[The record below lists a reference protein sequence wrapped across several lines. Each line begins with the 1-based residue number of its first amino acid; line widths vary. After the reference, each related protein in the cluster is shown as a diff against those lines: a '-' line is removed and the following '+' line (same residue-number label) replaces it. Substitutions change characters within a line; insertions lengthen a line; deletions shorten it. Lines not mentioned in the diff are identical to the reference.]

1 VRGVTSGP
9 DDDSQSFEIFASS
22 PWRLGGQ
29 NIECVRFVIEC
40 HPIHWCESK
49 VLYHFPNT
57 CTAYGFLFE
66 GSHVRRYVRK
76 PRRQRG
82 SGKSIIRNG

>member
-49 VLYHFPNT
+49 VLYHF
-57 CTAYGFLFE
+57 LI
-66 GSHVRRYVRK
+66 HVQPMDSCSKARML
-76 PRRQRG
+76 G
-82 SGKSIIRNG
+82 AM